1 MKKSLLCLA
10 MAASILSTSCLG
22 SYSAF
27 NGLREWNSEVSD
39 SKFVNNLLFW
49 GLWIVPVYE
58 IFIFGDTLIFNTI
71 EFWSGSNPLAMEE
84 GDVET
89 QIVKVDGNKI
99 KMTATKNH
107 MDIEVLKGP
116 KKGEKVK
123 MVYMP
128 ETQTWKAIK
137 ANGEE
142 VELASYKDGVYIVH
156 LPNGNDVEIDPTMTK
171 EEGLALLNDRVY
183 DMRTQGMLATNE

>member
-27 NGLREWNSEVSD
+27 NGLREWNDQVSGN
-39 SKFVNNLLFW
+39 KFVNNLLFW

-107 MDIEVLKGP
+107 MDIEVVKGP
-116 KKGEKVK
+116 KKGEKVQ

-142 VELASYKDGVYIVH
+142 VELASFKDGVYIVH
-156 LPNGNDVEIDPTMTK
+156 LPNGNDVKIDPAMTK
-171 EEGLALLNDRVY
+171 EEGLALLNDRIY